1 MKQMVTVVLVLL
13 ISAQGVWAHG
23 GLFDSVPGEQM
34 TECEMEDAE
43 GEGVFKALLGGA
55 IFGSLTYL
63 ADCLGRNITPTW
75 EGTMKSA
82 AIGAVAAV
90 SPAAGALAG
99 LGVVAGTSFRIGS
112 YYIRYGH

>member
-1 MKQMVTVVLVLL
+1 MKQLVTVILILVL
-13 ISAQGVWAHG
+13 AGQGVSAHG
-23 GLFDSVPGEQM
+23 GLFDAVPGERM
-34 TECEMEDAE
+34 TECEMEEAE

-75 EGTMKSA
+75 EGAMKSA

-99 LGVVAGTSFRIGS
+99 LGVAAGTSFRIGS